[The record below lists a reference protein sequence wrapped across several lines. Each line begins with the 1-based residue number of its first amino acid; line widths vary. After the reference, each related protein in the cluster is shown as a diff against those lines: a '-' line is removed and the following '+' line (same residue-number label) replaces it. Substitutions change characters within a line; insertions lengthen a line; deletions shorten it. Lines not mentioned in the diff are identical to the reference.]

1 MSKQALNGVVPI
13 KPNTFALRADL
24 QYVLYMSES
33 EQGFQIC
40 LLFVFSYCYWFCGWY
55 FNNHSMNIAAGENKN
70 VFSRGLPHVRVHL
83 HNMIS
88 SSFIPLTVLLSFFQS
103 LFYFP

>member
-13 KPNTFALRADL
+13 KPNTGAFALRADI

-40 LLFVFSYCYWFCGWY
+40 LLFVFSYSYWFWGFY
-55 FNNHSMNIAAGENKN
+55 FNNYSMNIANSEYNN
-70 VFSRGLPHVRVHL
+70 VFLAEVYL
-83 HNMIS
+83 MC
-88 SSFIPLTVLLSFFQS
+88 IPSQ
-103 LFYFP
+103 YD